1 MAIKDKTYLTLI
13 IVPHQSGRTVTL
25 RLPTWLA
32 KTLTV
37 LAVFILL
44 GLALVTTGYVNKVVD
59 VSMLQTLK
67 LENRILRDK
76 VSEFGVALAGLQAQ
90 INDFVNFDSKVRMM
104 AGLSPI
110 DPDVRQVGVG
120 GLTPASLPE
129 GITPVTASDLQ
140 TVQQDLEK
148 LDREARL
155 QLESF
160 EAIVTALGEK
170 QEMWNH
176 LPSIQPTPGWI
187 ISPFGVRRDPL
198 VGELR
203 MHEGVDIAAPEG
215 TIIAAPAAGSVKFVG
230 YRNNYGLC
238 LEIDHGYGISTRF
251 AHCSIIKVAVGQKV
265 NRGQV
270 MALVGQTGRVT
281 GPHLH
286 YEVMVN
292 SQPKDPTTYIL
303 SARMF

>member
-32 KTLTV
+32 KTLAV
-37 LAVFILL
+37 FAVFILM
-44 GLALVTTGYVNKVVD
+44 GLVLVTTGYVNKVVD

-76 VSEFGVALAGLQAQ
+76 VSEFGATLAGLQGQ
-90 INDFVNFDSKVRMM
+90 IDDFVNFDSKVRMM

-120 GLTPASLPE
+120 GITPAPLPE
-129 GITPVTASDLQ
+129 GITNGTSSDLQ
-140 TVQQDLEK
+140 TVQQNLEK

-160 EAIVTALGEK
+160 EVIVSALSEK

-187 ISPFGVRRDPL
+187 ISTFGIRRDPL

-203 MHEGVDIAAPEG
+203 MHEGIDIAGPDG

-238 LEIDHGYGISTRF
+238 LELDHGYGITTRF
-251 AHCSIIKVAVGQKV
+251 AHCSMIKASVGQKV

-270 MALVGQTGRVT
+270 VALVGQTGRVT

-292 SQPKDPTTYIL
+292 GQPKDPTTYIL

>member
-25 RLPTWLA
+25 RLPTWAA
-32 KTLTV
+32 KTLAV
-37 LAVFILL
+37 LAVFLIV
-44 GLALVTTGYVNKVVD
+44 GLVGVTTGYVSKVVD

-67 LENRILRDK
+67 LENRILRGK
-76 VSEFGVALAGLQAQ
+76 VSEFGTTLAGLQGQ
-90 INDFVNFDSKVRMM
+90 INDFVSFDSKVRMM
-104 AGLSPI
+104 SGLVPI
-110 DPDVRQVGVG
+110 DPDVRRVGVG
-120 GLTPASLPE
+120 GFTPASLPE
-129 GITPVTASDLQ
+129 GISSGTAADLNS
-140 TVQQDLEK
+140 VQQNLAR

-160 EAIVTALGEK
+160 ESIVSALSEK

-187 ISPFGVRRDPL
+187 ISNFGIRRDPL
-198 VGELR
+198 AGDLR
-203 MHEGVDIAAPEG
+203 MHEGIDIAGPDG

-238 LEIDHGYGISTRF
+238 LEIDHGYGIMTRY
-251 AHCSIIKVAVGQKV
+251 AHCSMVKVSAGQNV

-270 MALVGQTGRVT
+270 VALVGQTGRVT

-286 YEVMVN
+286 YEVVVN
-292 SQPKDPTTYIL
+292 GQPKDPANYIL

>member
-32 KTLTV
+32 KTLAV
-37 LAVFILL
+37 FAVFILL
-44 GLALVTTGYVNKVVD
+44 GLAGVTTGYVGKFVD

-67 LENRILRDK
+67 LENRILREK
-76 VSEFGVALAGLQAQ
+76 VSEFGTSLAGLQNQ
-90 INDFVNFDSKVRMM
+90 INDFVSFDSKVRMM
-104 AGLSPI
+104 ANLPPI
-110 DPDVRQVGVG
+110 DPDIRKVGVG
-120 GLTPASLPE
+120 GLTQVSLPE
-129 GITPVTASDLQ
+129 GISSGTAADLNS
-140 TVQQDLEK
+140 VQKDLSR

-160 EAIVTALGEK
+160 ESIVSALSEK
-170 QEMWNH
+170 QNRWDH

-203 MHEGVDIAAPEG
+203 MHEGIDIAGPEG
-215 TIIAAPAAGSVKFVG
+215 TSITASAAGIVKFVG

-238 LEIDHGYGISTRF
+238 LEVDHGYGISTRY
-251 AHCSIIKVAVGQKV
+251 AHCSMVKVSVGQSV
-265 NRGQV
+265 SRGQV
-270 MALVGQTGRVT
+270 VALVGQTGRVT

-292 SQPKDPTTYIL
+292 GQATDPTNYIL

>member
-13 IVPHQSGRTVTL
+13 IVPHQSGKTVTL

-32 KTLTV
+32 KTMAV
-37 LAVFILL
+37 FAVFILL
-44 GLALVTTGYVNKVVD
+44 GLVGVTTGYVGKFVD
-59 VSMLQTLK
+59 ASMLQTLK

-76 VSEFGVALAGLQAQ
+76 MSEFGTTLAGLQGQ
-90 INDFVNFDSKVRMM
+90 LNDFVNFDSKVRMM
-104 AGLSPI
+104 TGLSPI

-120 GLTPASLPE
+120 GITTAPLPE
-129 GITPVTASDLQ
+129 GITPGTAAKLQ

-160 EAIVTALGEK
+160 EAIIAALNDK

-187 ISPFGVRRDPL
+187 NCPFGVRRDPL
-198 VGELR
+198 VGDLR
-203 MHEGVDIAAPEG
+203 MHEGLDIAGPEG
-215 TIIAAPAAGSVKFVG
+215 TIIAAPAAGTVKFVG
-230 YRNNYGLC
+230 YRNNFGLC
-238 LEIDHGYGISTRF
+238 LEIDHGYGIMTRF
-251 AHCSIIKVAVGQKV
+251 GHCSMIKVSVGQSV

-270 MALVGQTGRVT
+270 VALVGQTGRAT

-286 YEVMVN
+286 YEVLIN
-292 SQPKDPTTYIL
+292 GQQTDPANYIL
-303 SARMF
+303 AARMF

>member
-25 RLPTWLA
+25 RLPTWAA
-32 KTLTV
+32 KTLAV
-37 LAVFILL
+37 LAVFIVL
-44 GLALVTTGYVNKVVD
+44 GLVGVTTGYVGKFVD
-59 VSMLQTLK
+59 ASMLQTLK

-76 VSEFGVALAGLQAQ
+76 VSEFGTSLAGLQNQ
-90 INDFVNFDSKVRMM
+90 INDFVSFDSKVRMI
-104 AGLSPI
+104 ANLPPI
-110 DPDVRQVGVG
+110 DPDIRKVGVG
-120 GLTPASLPE
+120 GFAPAPLPE
-129 GITPVTASDLQ
+129 GITPGTAASLQ
-140 TVQQDLEK
+140 TVQQNLEK

-160 EAIVTALGEK
+160 EAIVSALSEK

-187 ISPFGVRRDPL
+187 ISPFGMRRDPL

-203 MHEGVDIAAPEG
+203 MHEGIDISGPDG
-215 TIIAAPAAGSVKFVG
+215 TIIAAPAAGTVKFVG

-238 LEIDHGYGISTRF
+238 LELDHGYGISTRY
-251 AHCSIIKVAVGQKV
+251 AHCSLIKVSVGQNV
-265 NRGQV
+265 SRGQV
-270 MALVGQTGRVT
+270 VALVGQTGRVT

-292 SQPKDPTTYIL
+292 GQPKDPTSYIL
-303 SARMF
+303 AARMF

>member
-13 IVPHQSGRTVTL
+13 IVPHQSDRTVTL

-32 KTLTV
+32 KTLAACV
-37 LAVFILL
+37 VFMLL
-44 GLALVTTGYVNKVVD
+44 GLVGVTTGYVGKFVD
-59 VSMLQTLK
+59 ASLLQTLK

-76 VSEFGVALAGLQAQ
+76 ISEFGTTLDGLQGQ

-104 AGLSPI
+104 SGLPPI
-110 DPDVRQVGVG
+110 DPDVRRVGVG
-120 GLTPASLPE
+120 GFTPAPLPD
-129 GITPVTASDLQ
+129 GITPGTAASLQ

-160 EAIVTALGEK
+160 EAIVSALNEK
-170 QEMWNH
+170 QEMWDH

-187 ISPFGVRRDPL
+187 ISAFGVRRDPL
-198 VGELR
+198 AGDLR
-203 MHEGVDIAAPEG
+203 MHEGIDIAGPDGA
-215 TIIAAPAAGSVKFVG
+215 IIAAPAAGTVKFVG

-238 LEIDHGYGISTRF
+238 LELDHGYGITTRY
-251 AHCSIIKVAVGQKV
+251 AHCSMVKVSVGQKV

-270 MALVGQTGRVT
+270 VALVGQTGRVT

-286 YEVMVN
+286 YEVSVN
-292 SQPKDPTTYIL
+292 GQPKDPTTYIL

>member
-13 IVPHQSGRTVTL
+13 IVPHQSGKTVTL

-37 LAVFILL
+37 LAVFILM
-44 GLALVTTGYVNKVVD
+44 GLAMVTTGYVNKVVD
-59 VSMLQTLK
+59 VSLLQTLK
-67 LENRILRDK
+67 FENRILRDK
-76 VSEFGVALAGLQAQ
+76 VSEFGTTLAGLQGQ
-90 INDFVNFDSKVRMM
+90 INDFVSFDSKVRMM
-104 AGLSPI
+104 SGLPTI

-120 GLTPASLPE
+120 GFAPAPLPE
-129 GITPVTASDLQ
+129 GITSGTAAKLQ
-140 TVQQDLEK
+140 AVQQDLDK

-160 EAIVTALGEK
+160 EAIVSALSEK
-170 QEMWNH
+170 QDMWNH

-187 ISPFGVRRDPL
+187 ISNFGVRRDPL
-198 VGELR
+198 VGDLR
-203 MHEGVDIAAPEG
+203 MHEGIDIASPDG
-215 TIIAAPAAGSVKFVG
+215 TIIAAPAAGSVRFVG

-238 LEIDHGYGISTRF
+238 LELGHGYGITTRY
-251 AHCSIIKVAVGQKV
+251 AHCSMVKVSVGQNV
-265 NRGQV
+265 SRGQV
-270 MALVGQTGRVT
+270 VALVGQTGRVT

-292 SQPKDPTTYIL
+292 GQPKDPTSYIL
-303 SARMF
+303 AARMF